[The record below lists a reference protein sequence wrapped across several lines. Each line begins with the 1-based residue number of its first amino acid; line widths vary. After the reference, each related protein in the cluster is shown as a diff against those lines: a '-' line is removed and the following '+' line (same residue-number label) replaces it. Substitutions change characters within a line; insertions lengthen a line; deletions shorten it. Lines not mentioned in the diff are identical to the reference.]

1 MNYTCLLVD
10 DENLALRLL
19 EDYANKIPQLTVI
32 GKCRNA
38 LSALQILQTQSVDI
52 LFLDIQ
58 MPDLTGIE
66 LIKILK
72 NKPEIILTT
81 AYADYALEGYQLNV
95 TDYLLKPIAFERF
108 VQAVNKA
115 MEYRNLRNSLQTTSP
130 QATTNITQQAQS
142 MAPEYFFVKSDYK
155 QIKIVFDDIIYIEGL
170 REYVSIYT
178 KDKRIITLETL
189 KNLEATLPLDKFLRV
204 HKSYIVNTNKISA
217 LNGNMVELDKTK
229 VPIGKSYRDEVL
241 TKLKG

>member
-1 MNYTCLLVD
+1 MKYTCLLVD

-19 EDYANKIPQLTVI
+19 EDYVNKIPQLTIV
-32 GKCRNA
+32 GKCQNA
-38 LSALQILQTQSVDI
+38 LSALQILQTQQIDI

-81 AYADYALEGYQLNV
+81 AYAEHALEGYQLDV
-95 TDYLLKPIAFERF
+95 TDYLLKPIPFERF

-115 MEYRNLRNSLQTTSP
+115 MEYRNLRNAGVS
-130 QATTNITQQAQS
+130 NIQIKS
-142 MAPEYFFVKSDYK
+142 APVSAAAPASDYMFVKSDYK
-155 QIKIVFDDIIYIEGL
+155 QVPYADILYIEGL

-178 KDKRIITLETL
+178 KEKRIVTLETL
-189 KNLEATLPLDKFLRV
+189 KNLELTLPAQQFLRI
-204 HKSYIVNTNKISA
+204 HKSYIINTTKVEA
-217 LNGNMVELDKTK
+217 LNGNMVEMGKIK
-229 VPIGKSYRDEVL
+229 VPIGKNYREATLSVL
-241 TKLKG
+241 KQ

>member
-1 MNYTCLLVD
+1 MKYTCLLVD

-19 EDYANKIPQLTVI
+19 EDYVNKIPQLTIV
-32 GKCRNA
+32 GKCQNA
-38 LSALQILQTQSVDI
+38 LSALQILQTQQIDI

-81 AYADYALEGYQLNV
+81 AYAEHALEGYQLDV
-95 TDYLLKPIAFERF
+95 TDYLLKPIPFERF

-115 MEYRNLRNSLQTTSP
+115 MEYRNLRNAGVS
-130 QATTNITQQAQS
+130 NIQIKS
-142 MAPEYFFVKSDYK
+142 APVSAAAPASDYMFVKSDYK
-155 QIKIVFDDIIYIEGL
+155 QIKVPYADILYIEGL

-178 KDKRIITLETL
+178 KEKRIVTLETL
-189 KNLEATLPLDKFLRV
+189 KNLELTLPAQQFLRI
-204 HKSYIVNTNKISA
+204 HKSYIINTTTVEA
-217 LNGNMVELDKTK
+217 LNGNMVEMGKIK
-229 VPIGKSYRDEVL
+229 VPIGKNYREATLSVL
-241 TKLKG
+241 KQ

>member
-1 MNYTCLLVD
+1 MKYTCLLVD

-19 EDYANKIPQLTVI
+19 EDYVNKIPQLTIV
-32 GKCRNA
+32 GKCQNA
-38 LSALQILQTQSVDI
+38 LSALQILQTQQIDI

-81 AYADYALEGYQLNV
+81 AYAEHALEGYQLDV
-95 TDYLLKPIAFERF
+95 TDYLLKPIPFERF

-115 MEYRNLRNSLQTTSP
+115 MEYRNLRNAGVSNLNVS
-130 QATTNITQQAQS
+130 S
-142 MAPEYFFVKSDYK
+142 APVSTAAPALDYMFVKSDYK
-155 QIKIVFDDIIYIEGL
+155 QIKVPYADILYIEGL

-178 KDKRIITLETL
+178 KEKRIVTLETL
-189 KNLEATLPLDKFLRV
+189 KNLELTLPAQQFLRI
-204 HKSYIVNTNKISA
+204 HKSYIINTTKVEA
-217 LNGNMVELDKTK
+217 LNGNMVEMGKIK
-229 VPIGKSYRDEVL
+229 VPIGKNYREATL
-241 TKLKG
+241 RLLKQ

>member
-1 MNYTCLLVD
+1 MKYSCLLVD

-19 EDYANKIPQLTVI
+19 EDYVNKIPQLTIV
-32 GKCRNA
+32 GKCQNA
-38 LSALQILQTQSVDI
+38 LSALQILQTQQIDI

-81 AYADYALEGYQLNV
+81 AYAEHALEGYQLDV
-95 TDYLLKPIAFERF
+95 TDYLLKPIPFERF

-115 MEYRNLRNSLQTTSP
+115 MEYRNLRNAGVSNIHLTS
-130 QATTNITQQAQS
+130 ASVSTA
-142 MAPEYFFVKSDYK
+142 APALDYMFVKSDYK
-155 QIKIVFDDIIYIEGL
+155 QIKVPYADILYIEGL

-178 KDKRIITLETL
+178 KEKRIVTLETL
-189 KNLEATLPLDKFLRV
+189 KNLELILPAQQFLRI
-204 HKSYIVNTNKISA
+204 HKSYIINTSKVEA
-217 LNGNMVELDKTK
+217 LNGNMVEMGKIK
-229 VPIGKSYRDEVL
+229 VPIGKNYREATLSVL
-241 TKLKG
+241 KQ